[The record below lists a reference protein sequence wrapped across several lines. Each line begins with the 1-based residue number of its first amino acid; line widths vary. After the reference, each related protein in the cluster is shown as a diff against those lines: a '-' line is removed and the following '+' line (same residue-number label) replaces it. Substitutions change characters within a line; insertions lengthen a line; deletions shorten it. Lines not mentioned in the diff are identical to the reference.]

1 MTWGALLKFW
11 WVPLCAALVVT
22 VLLQRN
28 DITSKKAA
36 IDAAATRIT
45 DLDNANRNQ
54 KAALDKVT
62 AARIDNDAIAVAV
75 AAKLQG
81 NTVRE
86 TNTRTI
92 IEKAAANDPVIRD
105 WASEPVP
112 GGVRDA
118 LRAR

>member
-1 MTWGALLKFW
+1 MNWLALLKYW
-11 WVPLCAALVVT
+11 WVTAIGGLLIT
-22 VLLQRN
+22 VLWQRN
-28 DITSKKAA
+28 DLTAKNAA
-36 IDAAATRIT
+36 IHAAAVRIT
-45 DLDNANRNQ
+45 DLDNANKSQ
-54 KAALDKVT
+54 KAALDKIG
-62 AARIDNDAIAVAV
+62 AAKVDNDAIAAAV

-92 IEKAAANDPVIRD
+92 IEKAAANDPAIKSWYD
-105 WASEPVP
+105 TPVP